1 MVLSKGPSFRR
12 QQKRFQNDCGGTF
25 TPAPRSYPSR
35 EQGRATAPPSTGLR
49 SITAHTP
56 CVPVFGLKLLT
67 LTDLRTPLLVHWY
80 LMWYFSGKMSMLA
93 QVGGG
98 DHLTCRFFAF
108 RETWT
113 STGGS
118 GFTVKT
124 PREEKCYRVKPAS
137 LRTCALLV
145 SHMSS
150 NMKLDR

>member
-1 MVLSKGPSFRR
+1 MTAVV
-12 QQKRFQNDCGGTF
+12 
-25 TPAPRSYPSR
+25 PRSYPSR

-49 SITAHTP
+49 SITGHTGHTHTHTP

-98 DHLTCRFFAF
+98 DHMICRFFAF
-108 RETWT
+108 SETWT

-124 PREEKCYRVKPAS
+124 PSEEKRYRVNPAS